1 MLAGTHVGAECAAVV
16 AVRPA
21 TPIPR
26 ASNGPRTRARID
38 GMDPKQDM
46 RVDRR
51 TFLKRGAIA
60 GGALA
65 GAGLGIKAL
74 AEASGDQ
81 SPNPASTRDRT
92 AHRPAAQRP
101 IILVIMVDQLR
112 FPHWFGAGAIG

>member
-1 MLAGTHVGAECAAVV
+1 MLVGTHVGADCAAAV

-21 TPIPR
+21 NPRPR

-38 GMDPKQDM
+38 SMDYGQHM

-81 SPNPASTRDRT
+81 PRQATPPVEPDRPPAR
-92 AHRPAAQRP
+92 AASAP
-101 IILVIMVDQLR
+101 TSS
-112 FPHWFGAGAIG
+112 